1 VPLFGAGFWSFLDQQ
16 RGLDCLGRA
25 PSHRYLVI
33 ETLPVTERGRCVTVY
48 DIRTE
53 SFVGYARE
61 FQ

>member
-1 VPLFGAGFWSFLDQQ
+1 VDQQ

-33 ETLPVTERGRCVTVY
+33 ETLPVTERGRYVTVY

-53 SFVGYARE
+53 SFVGYP
-61 FQ
+61 